1 MISENIARLG
11 LPSQDG
17 PGLAMPQR
25 IRNQFTTL
33 NDGSRI
39 HIQAMVDSTV
49 GTMNGS
55 SMIARIEF
63 LNRKSWFITSARAR
77 PPTIFRAVAAN
88 V

>member
-1 MISENIARLG
+1 M
-11 LPSQDG
+11 PSQDG

-25 IRNQFTTL
+25 TRNQFTTL

-63 LNRKSWFITSARAR
+63 LNLKSWFITSARAS

>member
-1 MISENIARLG
+1 MMSENIARLG

-25 IRNQFTTL
+25 TRNQFTTL

-39 HIQAMVDSTV
+39 HIHAMVDSTV

-55 SMIARIEF
+55 SMTARIVF
-63 LNRKSWFITSARAR
+63 LKRKSWFITSARAS
-77 PPTIFRAVAAN
+77 PPAIFSAVAAN

>member
-1 MISENIARLG
+1 
-11 LPSQDG
+11 
-17 PGLAMPQR
+17 
-25 IRNQFTTL
+25 
-33 NDGSRI
+33 
-39 HIQAMVDSTV
+39 MVDSTV

-63 LNRKSWFITSARAR
+63 LNRKSWFITSARAS

>member
-1 MISENIARLG
+1 MISENIASLG

-25 IRNQFTTL
+25 TRNQFTTL

-55 SMIARIEF
+55 SMIARM
-63 LNRKSWFITSARAR
+63 SS
-77 PPTIFRAVAAN
+77 
-88 V
+88 

>member
-1 MISENIARLG
+1 
-11 LPSQDG
+11 
-17 PGLAMPQR
+17 MPQR
-25 IRNQFTTL
+25 TRNQFTTL

-55 SMIARIEF
+55 SITARMMF
-63 LNRKSWFITSARAR
+63 LNLKSWFITKASAR
-77 PPTIFRAVAAN
+77 PPIIFRTVAAI